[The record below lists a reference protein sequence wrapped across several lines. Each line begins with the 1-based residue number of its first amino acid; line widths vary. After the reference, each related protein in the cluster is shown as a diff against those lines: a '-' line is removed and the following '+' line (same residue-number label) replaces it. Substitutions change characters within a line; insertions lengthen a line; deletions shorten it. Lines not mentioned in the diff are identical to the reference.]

1 MTKVKVD
8 EIMMC
13 ANWADRLVPSIK
25 ATCKCGQEIA
35 VAADNWSTVTQRK
48 MTLCCLKCC
57 LILSLSADTYKQKY
71 MDYMVGGVAYDTLD
85 AAVAAISKD
94 AN

>member
-13 ANWADRLVPSIK
+13 ANWADRLVPSVK

-57 LILSLSADTYKQKY
+57 LIRSLSVSKY
-71 MDYMVGGVAYDTLD
+71 EHKYLIGGVAYDTAAEAD
-85 AAVAAISKD
+85 AACVKD